1 MSYHNSAAMAS
12 DHHNNQGRHGMGHSY
27 GPAQSAH
34 DVAARGMPYPAAPH
48 DGLGGLVSAFGAMGL
63 PGSNVPQGAG
73 PVAMPHNGYMT
84 TDASVVYPGY
94 AGQVQP
100 SYNMGMPQVTEPVFG
115 AGVPGG
121 HYMHGN
127 VPGGYGPYMVPYT
140 PGRATSYGERIDRGG
155 LRDVPGLDNR
165 RGSYSTTATESTPGT
180 PFFGTVSDRHNA
192 PRVISAD
199 RSSYTTPSPQQLAV
213 SGMIGPVTTK
223 GRRIAE
229 AELRALVE
237 QDPPIPSAVPAVFT
251 TPEQRKTLE
260 QCLDNRIEGNKNV
273 YIRGLHPTTDDDLL
287 SKYASRFGK
296 VEQSKAIIDNS
307 TGACKG

>member
-1 MSYHNSAAMAS
+1 MSYHNPAAMAS
-12 DHHNNQGRHGMGHSY
+12 DHNNQGRHGMG
-27 GPAQSAH
+27 PAYVSAQGAH
-34 DVAARGMPYPAAPH
+34 DVATRGMHYPTAHH
-48 DGLGGLVSAFGAMGL
+48 DGLGGVVSSFSAIGL
-63 PGSNVPQGAG
+63 ANNNVPQGAA
-73 PVAMPHNGYMT
+73 PVAMPPNGYMT
-84 TDASVVYPGY
+84 ADASVVYPGY
-94 AGQVQP
+94 GGQVQP
-100 SYNMGMPQVTEPVFG
+100 SYNMGMAQVSDSMYST
-115 AGVPGG
+115 GVPGG
-121 HYMHGN
+121 HYMHHAN

-140 PGRATSYGERIDRGG
+140 PGRATSYADRIDRSG

-180 PFFGTVSDRHNA
+180 PFFGAMSDRHNA

-223 GRRIAE
+223 GKRIAE

-237 QDPPIPSAVPAVFT
+237 QEPPVPSAVPAVFT

-260 QCLDNRIEGNKNV
+260 QCLENRIEGNKNV
-273 YIRGLHPTTDDDLL
+273 YIRGLHPTTDDELL

-296 VEQSKAIIDNS
+296 VEQSKAIIDTT